1 MSHKSQRMVTIRI
14 DDASGALTDISGD
27 VDTWSLARTVEAL
40 ETTAVGDADRAYL
53 PGLHGGALTLGGPFN
68 DTAPQTDAIL
78 ARGARLQRDAHGRG
92 GHRRGALLPLRGAGA
107 ALRVGRRASWPGDLG
122 GDASDHR
129 RGQPDLGGAVG
140 IDAEPSRKQPAD

>member
-78 ARGARLQRDAHGRG
+78 AGALGSSVTRTVEVGIDGARFYRFEALVQRY
-92 GHRRGALLPLRGAGA
+92 
-107 ALRVGRRASWPGDLG
+107 V
-122 GDASDHR
+122 
-129 RGQPDLGGAVG
+129 LGGAPPGLVTWEATLQITG
-140 IDAEPSRKQPAD
+140 AVNRTSAAL